1 MAEDRLQRVIFFL
14 ILSLICCNLAIYFQ
28 SESIDVLR
36 RAVSSLERAVSSL
49 ERDRSERWVKEFA
62 PEIERNK
69 RRIELLDRLVDE
81 DDEFVK
87 STVKKVPHG

>member
-1 MAEDRLQRVIFFL
+1 MADDRLQRVIFFL

-28 SESIDVLR
+28 NQSIDVLR
-36 RAVSSLERAVSSL
+36 SAVRSLER
-49 ERDRSERWVKEFA
+49 ERSERWVKEFA

-87 STVKKVPHG
+87 STAKKVPHV

>member
-1 MAEDRLQRVIFFL
+1 MGEHRLQRVIFFL
-14 ILSLICCNLAIYFQ
+14 ILSLICCNLAIYSQ
-28 SESIDVLR
+28 NESIDVLR
-36 RAVSSLERAVSSL
+36 SAVRSL
-49 ERDRSERWVKEFA
+49 ERDRSERWAKEFA

-87 STVKKVPHG
+87 STAKKAPRG

>member
-28 SESIDVLR
+28 NESIDVLR
-36 RAVSSLERAVSSL
+36 RAVSSLER
-49 ERDRSERWVKEFA
+49 ERSERWVKEFA

>member
-1 MAEDRLQRVIFFL
+1 MAEVKLERLVFFL
-14 ILSLICCNLAIYFQ
+14 IVSCFFLNLAIYFQ
-28 SESIDVLR
+28 NQSIDVLR
-36 RAVSSLERAVSSL
+36 SAVRSLER
-49 ERDRSERWVKEFA
+49 ERSERWVKEFA

-87 STVKKVPHG
+87 STAKKVPHV

>member
-28 SESIDVLR
+28 NESIDVLR
-36 RAVSSLERAVSSL
+36 RAVSSLER
-49 ERDRSERWVKEFA
+49 DRSERRVSEMKKYWE
-62 PEIERNK
+62 PEIEKN
-69 RRIELLDRLVDE
+69 RRRMELLDKLVDE

-87 STVKKVPHG
+87 STAKKVPHV